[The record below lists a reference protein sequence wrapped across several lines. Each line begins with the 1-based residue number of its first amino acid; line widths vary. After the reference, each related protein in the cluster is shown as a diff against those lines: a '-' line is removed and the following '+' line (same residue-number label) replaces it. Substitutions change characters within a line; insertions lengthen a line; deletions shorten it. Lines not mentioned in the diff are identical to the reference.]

1 MMANN
6 PLCIFSKHLH
16 WVGYDELGE
25 TVASLGYDGIDLTV
39 RPGGHVEP
47 ARVEEDLP
55 NLVERVQ
62 KAGVDVVM
70 LTTSILSVDD
80 PDAERILKTAAALG
94 IPLYRPG
101 WLVYNEAKTIE
112 ENLEAYRSQL
122 GELADLNRSCSI
134 RGTYQNHAG
143 LWVGAAVWDLWLL
156 LKQIDS
162 EWLGCQYD
170 IRHAVLEG
178 ANSWPIALQVIKPF
192 INSLVVKDFAW
203 RESGGQWEAK
213 SVPLEEGSVDFG
225 HFLSLLG
232 GLENSL
238 PICIH
243 FEYPLGGAD
252 QGERKLSA
260 PAEEVARAM
269 KRDLQVFQ
277 RRLARRRDG

>member
-1 MMANN
+1 MVNN
-6 PLCIFSKHLH
+6 PLCVFSKHLH
-16 WVGYDELGE
+16 WIGYEDLGE
-25 TVASLGYDGIDLTV
+25 TVASMGFDGIDLTV

-47 ARVEEDLP
+47 ASVEEDLP
-55 NLVERVQ
+55 KVVERVR
-62 KAGVDVVM
+62 KAGIDVFM

-80 PDAERILKTAAALG
+80 PHAERILRTAAGLG

-101 WLVYNEAKTIE
+101 WLVYNEDRTVE
-112 ENLEAYRSQL
+112 ENLEAYRLQL

-143 LWVGAAVWDLWLL
+143 RWVGAAVWDLWLL
-156 LKQIDS
+156 LKEIDAD
-162 EWLGCQYD
+162 WLGCQYD

-178 ANSWPIALQVIKPF
+178 ANSWPTALRLIRPF

-203 RESGGQWEAK
+203 EGSSGKWEAR
-213 SVPLEEGSVDFG
+213 SVPLEQGVVDFD

-232 GLENSL
+232 GLERPL

-252 QGERKLSA
+252 QGERKLTV
-260 PAEEVARAM
+260 PAEDVIGAM
-269 KRDLQVFQ
+269 RRDLQVFR
-277 RRLARRRDG
+277 RRLNPGQDG